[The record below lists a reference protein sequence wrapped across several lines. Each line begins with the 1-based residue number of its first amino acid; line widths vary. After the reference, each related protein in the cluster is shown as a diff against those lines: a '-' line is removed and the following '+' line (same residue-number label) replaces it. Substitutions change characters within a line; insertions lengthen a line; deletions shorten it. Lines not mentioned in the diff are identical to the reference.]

1 MTQFFEILILLLFSA
16 TKFLFAVGY
25 MLTDKGYSYLFTVLI
40 LIIGGTLGVFI
51 FTFFS
56 EWLNNFINRFI
67 KPKPSKKVFTRK
79 NRFIVKI
86 KSNYGLY
93 GIAFLSPIVFS
104 IPIGC
109 FLATRF
115 YSSHKKN
122 ITAMLVAVFFW
133 SLVLPLIKVYW

>member
-1 MTQFFEILILLLFSA
+1 MTQFFEILLLLLFSA

-25 MLTDKGYSYLFTVLI
+25 MLTDKGYSYPFTVLI

-56 EWLNNFINRFI
+56 EWLNKLINRFI

-86 KSNYGLY
+86 KSKYGLY

-109 FLATRF
+109 FLASRF

>member
-1 MTQFFEILILLLFSA
+1 MNQIIELLLLLLFSS

-25 MLTDKGYSYLFTVLI
+25 MLTDKGYSYPFTVVTLI
-40 LIIGGTLGVFI
+40 VGGTICVFV

-56 EWLNNFINRFI
+56 EWVNKLLNKLI

-86 KSNYGLY
+86 KSKYGLY

-109 FLATRF
+109 FLASRF

-122 ITAMLVAVFFW
+122 ITAMLIAVFFW

>member
-1 MTQFFEILILLLFSA
+1 MTQFFEILLLLLFSA

-25 MLTDKGYSYLFTVLI
+25 MLTDKGYSYLFTVTI

-56 EWLNNFINRFI
+56 EWLNKLINRFI
-67 KPKPSKKVFTRK
+67 KPKPSKKIFTRK

-86 KSNYGLY
+86 KSKYGLY

-109 FLATRF
+109 FLASRF

-133 SLVLPLIKVYW
+133 SFVLPLIKVYW